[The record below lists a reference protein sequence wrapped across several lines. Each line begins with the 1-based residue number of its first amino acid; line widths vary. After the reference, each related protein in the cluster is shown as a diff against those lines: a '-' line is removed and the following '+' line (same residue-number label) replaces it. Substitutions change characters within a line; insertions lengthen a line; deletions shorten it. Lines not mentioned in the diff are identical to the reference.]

1 MLAARGRDMRRG
13 QAKALPDSATELY
26 VMHVTH
32 LPVGMTRDREGVED
46 RSRSHLYL

>member
-1 MLAARGRDMRRG
+1 MRRG
-13 QAKALPDSATELY
+13 QTKALPGLVTEVYVMY

-32 LPVGMTRDREGVED
+32 LSVGMTRDREKVED